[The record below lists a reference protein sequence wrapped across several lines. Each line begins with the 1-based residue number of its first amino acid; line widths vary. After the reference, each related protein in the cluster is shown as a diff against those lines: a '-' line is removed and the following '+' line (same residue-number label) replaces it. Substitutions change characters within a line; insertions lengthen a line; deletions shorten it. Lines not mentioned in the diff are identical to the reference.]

1 MDVIPISEREWRSEL
16 IDDIDRISSKGLC
29 PILSTAYGLSIS
41 MTNDHITR
49 DKFKDIFKGVREAES
64 MNQPQN
70 SVHEPRADYYLD
82 YEASK

>member
-1 MDVIPISEREWRSEL
+1 
-16 IDDIDRISSKGLC
+16 
-29 PILSTAYGLSIS
+29 